1 MKCFQREADTNRCTT
16 AMLNRCT
23 NIRAGVPYLYSP
35 LINKDLNKD
44 HEQVHQK
51 TNQFPVDTILK
62 NEEQ

>member
-1 MKCFQREADTNRCTT
+1 MNSQKESDTNKCTT

-23 NIRAGVPYLYSP
+23 NIRAGDAVYFL
-35 LINKDLNKD
+35 LVNKDPNKD

-51 TNQFPVDTILK
+51 ANQFPLDTILK